1 MNQPV
6 INYLIR
12 NVSSTVD
19 TSFPLKEYTKETKYV
34 YRNKFNN
41 QKQFD
46 SRDVLDSDS
55 GRSIISDQE
64 KFILTLE
71 PSMYHTI
78 VDTLGSTLYWIK
90 RFPNALFLIDM
101 YYIHESPD
109 RWHLV
114 HGFFIEVLEK
124 YGVDYK
130 LINLHDG
137 GIIVNNFNIV
147 TEQDTFPN
155 ERLKLINE
163 EIRSYV
169 SNPNQKPYRK
179 VYVSRKKSRSYFL
192 WDRQELEPGS
202 PYKNDIRIHD
212 EERLERYFSSMGFDV
227 MYAEDFKTFREQ
239 AEFFYSVKTLATPSG
254 SGLSN
259 SLYMQP
265 GSNILEIT
273 VPIGAIFPEGFH
285 YSVTEAT
292 KGKPARWLFEYHN
305 IYKDIAN
312 ALGHFYISIQTDK
325 NPETVIDFVDS
336 RPYLKDML
344 KNHW

>member
-1 MNQPV
+1 MDQPE
-6 INYLIR
+6 IKYTIKS
-12 NVSSTVD
+12 VSSTVD
-19 TSFPLKEYTKETKYV
+19 TSFPLKEYTQDAKYV

-46 SRDVLDSDS
+46 YRDAEDSDLC
-55 GRSIISDQE
+55 RTILSDQE
-64 KFILTLE
+64 KFVLTLE

-90 RFPNALFLIDM
+90 RFPKALFLIDM
-101 YYIHESPD
+101 YFIHESPD

-114 HGFFIEVLEK
+114 HGFFLEVLEK

-137 GIIVNNFNIV
+137 GIIINNFNIV

-155 ERLKLINE
+155 ERLKLIND

-169 SNPNQKPYRK
+169 SDPEQKPYRK
-179 VYVSRKKSRSYFL
+179 VYVSRKKARSYFL
-192 WDRQELEPGS
+192 WERQELDLGS
-202 PYKNDIRIHD
+202 PYLNDVRMHE
-212 EERLERYFSSMGFDV
+212 EERLEKYFASIGYKIV
-227 MYAEDFKTFREQ
+227 YAEDFKTFREQ
-239 AEFFYSVKTLATPSG
+239 AEFFYSVKSLITPSG

-265 GSNILEIT
+265 GSNVLEIT

-285 YSVTEAT
+285 YSVTEET

-312 ALGHFYISIQTDK
+312 ALGHLYISIQTDK
-325 NPETVIDFVDS
+325 DPGTVINFIDS
-336 RPYLKDML
+336 RPFMKDML